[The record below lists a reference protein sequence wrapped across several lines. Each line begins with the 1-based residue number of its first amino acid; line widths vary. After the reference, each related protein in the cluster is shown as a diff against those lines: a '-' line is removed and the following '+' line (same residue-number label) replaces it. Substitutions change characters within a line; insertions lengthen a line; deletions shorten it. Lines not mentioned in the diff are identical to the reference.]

1 MDLQNLKLTFIG
13 ATSTVTGSKTLI
25 EVEGLKFLIDAGLYQ
40 DGMDASSLNW
50 EDLSFDPEEISAV
63 FITHAHLD
71 HTGFLPFLI
80 KRGFKGAIYMTR
92 STAKLAKIILED
104 SASLMSDQVNPLYS
118 KADAT
123 HAISRFKPLHFDET
137 KTHGPLQFSFHKAG
151 HILGASFIEF
161 HYKDKSF
168 VFSGD
173 LGRFD
178 DPMIGSPDVL
188 VKTDMVVMET
198 TYGDRNR
205 PPNTMTSE
213 LIELLKEVI
222 ANKNTLL
229 IPCFALHRAQLIS
242 HLFQEIFENHPEL
255 KIPMAFNSPM
265 MKEVTKV
272 YTQYAEDFIANQA
285 ELKEEWSKMKFLNG
299 YWDIEEANSKL
310 PPKIIIA
317 SSGMITGG
325 RIWTHIKALG
335 DDPKTIIFLPGYQSP
350 GTAGFDLLQGV
361 KTLRSPEGIEIG
373 IKAKIKS
380 SDAFSSHADQED
392 LLHWIKST
400 GVKPNRIYLIHGEDK
415 AKKAFAELLTQNG
428 FNVHCPHKNE
438 SIEL

>member
-1 MDLQNLKLTFIG
+1 LKLTFIG
-13 ATSTVTGSKTLI
+13 ATSTVTGSKTLL
-25 EVEGLKFLIDAGLYQ
+25 EVEGIKFLIDAGLYQ
-40 DGMDASSLNW
+40 EGVDASTLNR
-50 EDLSFDPEEISAV
+50 EELSFDPEEISAV

-104 SASLMSDQVNPLYS
+104 SAELMRDQVIPLYS

-123 HAISRFKPLHFDET
+123 HAISKFKPLHFGEV
-137 KTHGPLQFSFHKAG
+137 KTHGPLQFIYHKAG

-178 DPMIGSPDVL
+178 DPMIGPPDILKRADVI
-188 VKTDMVVMET
+188 VMET

-213 LIELLKEVI
+213 LTDLLKEVI

-285 ELKEEWSKMKFLNG
+285 ELTAEWSKMKFLDG
-299 YWDIEEANSKL
+299 YWDIEEANTKA

-325 RIWTHIKALG
+325 RIWTHIKALA
-335 DDPKTIIFLPGYQSP
+335 DDPDTIIFLPGYQSR
-350 GTAGFDLLQGV
+350 GTAGFDLLQGI
-361 KTLRSPEGIEIG
+361 KTLRSPDGFEIV

-380 SDAFSSHADQED
+380 SDAFSSHGDQED
-392 LLHWIKST
+392 LLRWVKSSE
-400 GVKPNRIYLIHGEDK
+400 VKPKKIYLIHGEDK
-415 AKKAFAELLTQNG
+415 AKKAFADLLVQNG
-428 FNVHCPHKNE
+428 FSVHCPHQSE
-438 SIEL
+438 TIEL